1 MRRETTL
8 TAMPKITWAHV
19 AILFLLVVLILGV
32 VALIGS
38 EKDLELKAT
47 AHEFVLKTRPQAK

>member
-1 MRRETTL
+1 
-8 TAMPKITWAHV
+8 MPKITWAHV
-19 AILFLLVVLILGV
+19 AMLFLFVVLILGV

-47 AHEFVLKTRPQAK
+47 TNEFVLKTKPQAK

>member
-1 MRRETTL
+1 M
-8 TAMPKITWAHV
+8 
-19 AILFLLVVLILGV
+19 LFLFVVLILGV

-47 AHEFVLKTRPQAK
+47 TNEFVLKTKPQAK